1 MAEYKT
7 SWPWFLLATVIPFL
21 GPIIVYLVKKDTDTA
36 MAEVAKW
43 LLLAQILVLIPYVG
57 WILWIGLLLWRYSE
71 DKTVYKPWYLFF
83 SIPLIGYII
92 AMVQDNPPEVKKD
105 MTILFIV
112 NIVLAVVAWA
122 VAGSALWNTVS
133 SVYNISTIGA
143 GA

>member
-36 MAEVAKW
+36 MAEAAKW

-105 MTILFIV
+105 MTILFVID
-112 NIVLAVVAWA
+112 IVLAIIAWLTLA
-122 VAGSALWNTVS
+122 STVMFS
-133 SVYNISTIGA
+133 YTISTIGT